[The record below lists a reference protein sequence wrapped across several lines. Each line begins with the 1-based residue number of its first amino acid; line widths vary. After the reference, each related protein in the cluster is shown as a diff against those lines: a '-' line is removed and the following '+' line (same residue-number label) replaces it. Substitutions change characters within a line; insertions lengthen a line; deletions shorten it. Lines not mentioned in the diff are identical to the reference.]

1 MSPFHIVYAGYR
13 KALKWARRASFGKIM
28 ILEMR
33 NLTWCFGNDMRTER
47 VLLFGTLFEIEND
60 EIELAMKT
68 ARALT

>member
-1 MSPFHIVYAGYR
+1 
-13 KALKWARRASFGKIM
+13 M